1 MGFSFEY
8 DPVVPGLYITTE
20 LASLLALMLMDSVR
34 GVMKIFMI
42 CADISP
48 SAVMAAVHLGRAW
61 ISQIIKTASINL
73 RPGVRRW

>member
-1 MGFSFEY
+1 MGCSLEY
-8 DPVVPGLYITTE
+8 DPVVPGLYIPTE
-20 LASLLALMLMDSVR
+20 LALFLEPMLMDSVR

-61 ISQIIKTASINL
+61 ISQIMKTASINL
-73 RPGVRRW
+73 RLGERRW